1 MDKSKKLNFVIM
13 ADLSQIGNFS
23 NALYSKIKSVAPVDC
38 VNFEMSDSS
47 CNSRQKV
54 ENCDK
59 IFARTSLTVI
69 YGFVRL
75 GRCDNL
81 CACVHTQV
89 QAACTKGI
97 VCIKRLV
104 VWLNLG
110 LGEQCKSTEDFY
122 EKRNDIETEFI
133 FQ

>member
-54 ENCDK
+54 KNCDK

-75 GRCDNL
+75 CRCDNL
-81 CACVHTQV
+81 CACVHTGPSYLHEGN
-89 QAACTKGI
+89 CLHKTS
-97 VCIKRLV
+97 CSLV
-104 VWLNLG
+104 KFRV
-110 LGEQCKSTEDFY
+110 
-122 EKRNDIETEFI
+122 R
-133 FQ
+133 